1 MMVEGLI
8 PVIVLLPCSVPHL
21 ELHLDAVH
29 LVGHFVLDILY
40 FRDMMLSDHGII
52 ITPIIVVTAMG
63 CDKKDLNVRD
73 IVLKDCGHVLLGEL
87 VSAQQDDD
95 Y

>member
-1 MMVEGLI
+1 MLI
-8 PVIVLLPCSVPHL
+8 
-21 ELHLDAVH
+21 
-29 LVGHFVLDILY
+29 
-40 FRDMMLSDHGII
+40 DHGII
-52 ITPIIVVTAMG
+52 IIVTAMG

-87 VSAQQDDD
+87 VSAQQHDD

>member
-1 MMVEGLI
+1 MLI
-8 PVIVLLPCSVPHL
+8 
-21 ELHLDAVH
+21 
-29 LVGHFVLDILY
+29 
-40 FRDMMLSDHGII
+40 DHGITI
-52 ITPIIVVTAMG
+52 FTPIIVVTAMG